1 MLPLLCYTEGVRLKL
16 NSLEKKLF
24 STAQPDLAW
33 GALIASGVKNQ
44 KDLENYLSQI
54 DTLSEQ
60 LRRQIPARSELQRAR
75 ALFACLWTK
84 KPGRYQYQGSFRLPD
99 VVDAQLDPSVE
110 RVGNCLG
117 LTVLYNALAQKC
129 GLDMKAVYL
138 EEAHGRRSHVFSTFV
153 RGNIAIDIDNI
164 FSNGFD
170 SKDHLDN
177 PERVLWGNPEL
188 ISDIYHSIGWALHEQ
203 GKLDNAILNYS
214 KAIRLN
220 PKYAKAYLNRGIA
233 LSMLGREEEARRDLE
248 QQV

>member
-1 MLPLLCYTEGVRLKL
+1 M

-24 STAQPDLAW
+24 SAAQPDLAW

-44 KDLENYLSQI
+44 RDLENYLTKI
-54 DTLSEQ
+54 DTLNEQ
-60 LRRQIPARSELQRAR
+60 LKRRIPTRAELQKAS
-75 ALFACLWTK
+75 ALFAWLWAK
-84 KPGRYQYQGSFRLPD
+84 KPDRYQYQGIFRLMD

-117 LTVLYNALAQKC
+117 LTVLYNALAQKY
-129 GLDMKAVYL
+129 GLEMKAVYL

-153 RGNIAIDIDNI
+153 RGNITIDIDNI
-164 FSNGFD
+164 FPNGFD

-177 PERVLWGNPEL
+177 PERVLWGNSEL
-188 ISDIYHSIGWALHEQ
+188 IADIYHSIGWALHEQ

-233 LSMLGREEEARRDLE
+233 LSMAGREEEARRDLE
-248 QQV
+248 RQV

>member
-1 MLPLLCYTEGVRLKL
+1 M

-24 STAQPDLAW
+24 SAAQPDLAW

-44 KDLENYLSQI
+44 RDLENYLTKI
-54 DTLSEQ
+54 DTLNEQ
-60 LRRQIPARSELQRAR
+60 LKRRIPTRAELQKAS
-75 ALFACLWTK
+75 ALFAWLWAK
-84 KPGRYQYQGSFRLPD
+84 KPDRYQYQGIFRLMD

-117 LTVLYNALAQKC
+117 LTVLYNALAQKY
-129 GLDMKAVYL
+129 GLEMKAVYL

-153 RGNIAIDIDNI
+153 SGNITIDIDNI
-164 FSNGFD
+164 FPNGFD

-177 PERVLWGNPEL
+177 PERVLWGNSEL
-188 ISDIYHSIGWALHEQ
+188 IADIYHSIGWALHEQ

-233 LSMLGREEEARRDLE
+233 LSMAGREEEARRDLE
-248 QQV
+248 RKV

>member
-1 MLPLLCYTEGVRLKL
+1 MPPRLCYTEGVRLKL

-24 STAQPDLAW
+24 SAAQPDLAW

-44 KDLENYLSQI
+44 RDLENYLTKI
-54 DTLSEQ
+54 DTLNEQ
-60 LRRQIPARSELQRAR
+60 LKRRIPTRAELQKAS
-75 ALFACLWTK
+75 ALFAWLWAK
-84 KPGRYQYQGSFRLPD
+84 KPDRYQYQGIFRLMD

-117 LTVLYNALAQKC
+117 LTVLYNALAQKY
-129 GLDMKAVYL
+129 GLEMKAVYL

-153 RGNIAIDIDNI
+153 SGNITIDIDNI
-164 FSNGFD
+164 FPNGFD

-177 PERVLWGNPEL
+177 PERVLWGNSEL
-188 ISDIYHSIGWALHEQ
+188 IADIYHSIGWALHEQ

-233 LSMLGREEEARRDLE
+233 LSMAGREEEARRDLE
-248 QQV
+248 RQV